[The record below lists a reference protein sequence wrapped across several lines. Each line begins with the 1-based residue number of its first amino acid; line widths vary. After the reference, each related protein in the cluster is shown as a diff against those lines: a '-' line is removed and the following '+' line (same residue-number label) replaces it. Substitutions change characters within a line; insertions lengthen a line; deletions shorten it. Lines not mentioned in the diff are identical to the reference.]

1 MNRLCE
7 MEGEVMPKQ
16 LKYRYGLEYKNH
28 IENALLQNKEQFQ
41 YAIDISSD
49 RQDSPATQEL
59 FKKLMSIVTLKMD
72 RKILKTKKPHL
83 IPQEKRTQVVMVPE
97 SMSKGTRKACISHLH
112 GFLSLPADVPLTPF
126 EEMKHMTQFRFWV
139 HVYAYKL
146 GLVRKRN
153 RRNHRDLYEVNLD
166 NNKEDNMREGK
177 VGYATALQDYDR
189 HVGNV
194 IHYGNI
200 FSPLH

>member
-1 MNRLCE
+1 M
-7 MEGEVMPKQ
+7 KQ
-16 LKYRYGLEYKNH
+16 QFNYRQGLQYKTY
-28 IENALLQNKEQFQ
+28 ITNALLQNKDRFD

-153 RRNHRDLYEVNLD
+153 RRNHRTLNEVNL
-166 NNKEDNMREGK
+166 NNTKEENMTESK
-177 VGYATALQDYDR
+177 IAYSVKFQDYDR

-194 IHYGNI
+194 IQYGKTFI
-200 FSPLH
+200 PLH